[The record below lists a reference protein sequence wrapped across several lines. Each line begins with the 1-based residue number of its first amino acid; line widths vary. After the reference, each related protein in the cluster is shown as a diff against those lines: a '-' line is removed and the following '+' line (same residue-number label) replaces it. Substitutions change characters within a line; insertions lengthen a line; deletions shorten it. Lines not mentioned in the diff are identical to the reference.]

1 MLKRLLM
8 GAALMAVTM
17 PAESASGPWTSAP
30 ATTAFNPSDIASLV
44 PSRPRSVALTRDIL
58 PRADAA
64 TLDALLSAAGL
75 RVSQVRSGAA
85 AVPRLYVEAMPTDMA
100 QIDQSAER
108 KRIFIKVM
116 LPLVLAANERLIAD
130 RAEIAFLSGRLAV
143 GGSLTAPEA
152 RWLAAMYELFYVDD
166 GDAGELLSRVDVIP
180 PSLALAQAAQESGW
194 GTSRFAHEGNAVF
207 GQKTWEEGA
216 GIDPE
221 GLNDASFE
229 VRAFNGLKDS
239 VFAYLVNLNRHQAY
253 QHLRELRAQMRIE
266 GTNLDGM
273 TLAAGLDDYAEE
285 PDYIGKI
292 RALISVN
299 NLTDFDGARLADI
312 SR

>member
-8 GAALMAVTM
+8 GAALMAVAL
-17 PAESASGPWTSAP
+17 PAQSASGPWTVPPGAYVAP
-30 ATTAFNPSDIASLV
+30 PEITALAPSQ
-44 PSRPRSVALTRDIL
+44 PRSLAVTRDIL

-75 RVSQVRSGAA
+75 RVAQVRSGAA
-85 AVPRLYVEAMPTDMA
+85 AVPRLYVEAMPSDMA
-100 QIDQSAER
+100 QIDQAAER

-116 LPLVLAANERLIAD
+116 LPLVLAANERLIAERD
-130 RAEIAFLSGRLAV
+130 EIARLA
-143 GGSLTAPEA
+143 GLLEAGQSLSPDQAL
-152 RWLAAMYELFYVDD
+152 WLSDMFALFYVED
-166 GDAGELLSRVDVIP
+166 GDITELLTRVDVIP

-207 GQKTWEEGA
+207 GQRTWEDGA
-216 GIDPE
+216 GLDPE
-221 GLNDASFE
+221 GLRNADFE
-229 VRAFNGLKDS
+229 VQAFQGLKDS

-253 QHLRELRAQMRIE
+253 QHLRELRAQMRTEGIE
-266 GTNLDGM
+266 PDGM
-273 TLAAGLDDYAEE
+273 ALAAGLDDYAEE

-299 NLTDFDGARLADI
+299 NLTDFDGARLADAAE
-312 SR
+312 

>member
-8 GAALMAVTM
+8 AAALVAVAM
-17 PAESASGPWTSAP
+17 PAESANVAWPGTPG
-30 ATTAFNPSDIASLV
+30 ATTEPPEVTGILPARA
-44 PSRPRSVALTRDIL
+44 RPGDSATEIL
-58 PRADAA
+58 PRSDAA

-75 RVSQVRSGAA
+75 RVAQVRSGAS

-100 QIDQSAER
+100 EIDQAAER

-130 RAEIAFLSGRLAV
+130 RAEIAYLASRLEM
-143 GGSLTAPEA
+143 GESLTGAEA
-152 RWLAAMYELFYVDD
+152 RWLSAMLELFYVED
-166 GDAGELLSRVDVIP
+166 GDLDELLARVDVIP

-207 GQKTWEEGA
+207 GQRTWEEGA
-216 GIDPE
+216 GLDPE
-221 GLNDASFE
+221 GLNDPDFE

-239 VFAYLVNLNRHQAY
+239 VFAYLVNLNRHPAY
-253 QHLRELRAQMRIE
+253 GHLREMRAQMRIE
-266 GTNLDGM
+266 GIEPDGM

-285 PDYIGKI
+285 ADYIGKI
-292 RALISVN
+292 RALITVN
-299 NLTDFDGARLADI
+299 NLTDFDGARLADLAD
-312 SR
+312 